1 MGGGGSKAAT
11 LYRHARAKHSVAELA
26 SAFRRVR
33 RWNRTVIRMIY
44 TRPGL
49 ERSLTSGWRVHLVR
63 CPPSPRPSPS
73 PSLLSSKSVKHVHAS
88 PRISKFSLLI
98 RGACFASRGSP
109 KEKNMYFIE
118 NGFLEIDS

>member
-63 CPPSPRPSPS
+63 CPPSPPP
-73 PSLLSSKSVKHVHAS
+73 PPLLSSKSVKHVHAS
-88 PRISKFSLLI
+88 PISKFSLLI